1 MPPLNPD
8 GPSLV
13 CLDQENG
20 NTLWEDNSPG
30 TKIARNQ
37 HCNPGIFR
45 NADKSYVTIGQGDGF
60 VRAFECETGK
70 LAWQFDLNTK
80 DDRRRFRQPSV
91 EAPVLTESPVFDGQ
105 NLYFVIGADREG
117 GAGGGIFCIDP
128 SGSGDVSRDLEV
140 DGKVLPND
148 NSKLIWEYS
157 RDSDSEEQIS
167 CTTAGLC
174 ITDDL
179 LIEAGFDGIVR
190 CLDKKSGELLWKSD
204 VYGAVIGTPLV
215 VGDTLYVADED
226 GEVRILRA
234 SPTLEVIDEIYHEQ
248 PIESSVVYAEDTLII
263 VTRKNVFA
271 IGR

>member
-1 MPPLNPD
+1 MPHRVDL
-8 GPSLV
+8 LV
-13 CLDQENG
+13 N
-20 NTLWEDNSPG
+20 
-30 TKIARNQ
+30 
-37 HCNPGIFR
+37 
-45 NADKSYVTIGQGDGF
+45 
-60 VRAFECETGK
+60 
-70 LAWQFDLNTK
+70 FDRVSGL
-80 DDRRRFRQPSV
+80 
-91 EAPVLTESPVFDGQ
+91 
-105 NLYFVIGADREG
+105 I
-117 GAGGGIFCIDP
+117 AGGGIFCIDP

-140 DGKVLPND
+140 EGKVLPND

-157 RDSDSEEQIS
+157 RDPDSEEQIS

-204 VYGAVIGTPLV
+204 VYRAVIGTPLV
-215 VGDTLYVADED
+215 VGDTLYVADEE